1 MKIILQ
7 TFHNTGANGGRVPG
21 CYCRDRSDPKEKRPL
36 TALRCGLWSRHF
48 GPLWKGL
55 RAPQGSP
62 KERGGGE
69 IRISGEEGAQGSVGS
84 SKSGVPWPGHQRPSG
99 KSEGARWRESP
110 DLRRRGCTGLRW
122 QQQSGALWP
131 GHQSPSGK
139 SEGARWRE
147 SPDLRRGRRTGLRWQ
162 QQVRSSMAGPS
173 EALREVRRSEV
184 EGESPDLRRRGR
196 TGLRWQQPG
205 QQKPPGRD
213 CHRGNNDTFEEEG
226 FFPVPS

>member
-99 KSEGARWRESP
+99 KSEGARWRG
-110 DLRRRGCTGLRW
+110 RVRI
-122 QQQSGALWP
+122 SGE
-131 GHQSPSGK
+131 
-139 SEGARWRE
+139 EGAQGSVGS
-147 SPDLRRGRRTGLRWQ
+147 SPGNKNPRAETVTGGTTIL
-162 QQVRSSMAGPS
+162 
-173 EALREVRRSEV
+173 L
-184 EGESPDLRRRGR
+184 
-196 TGLRWQQPG
+196 
-205 QQKPPGRD
+205 KKRD
-213 CHRGNNDTFEEEG
+213 FSLCLHNRLTKAQR
-226 FFPVPS
+226 VP